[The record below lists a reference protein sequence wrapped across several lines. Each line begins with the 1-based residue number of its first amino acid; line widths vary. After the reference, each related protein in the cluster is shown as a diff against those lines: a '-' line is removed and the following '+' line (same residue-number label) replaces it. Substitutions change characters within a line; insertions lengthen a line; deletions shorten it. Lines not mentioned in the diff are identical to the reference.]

1 MNEKLQAIMLGLL
14 TQYIS
19 MMTHVM
25 QKQVLSSRNPQPW
38 MIDKGFNNLF
48 NNVPQH
54 FHNATQPAPQQFDM
68 SSLFSMFANGAPQ
81 QGVQPPVQPPVSTQ
95 TTTTP

>member
-1 MNEKLQAIMLGLL
+1 MDEKLKAIMLGLL
-14 TQYIS
+14 TNYIS

-48 NNVPQH
+48 NSVPQH
-54 FHNATQPAPQQFDM
+54 YHSASQPAPQQFDM
-68 SSLFSMFANGAPQ
+68 SSLFSVLANQAPQ
-81 QGVQPPVQPPVSTQ
+81 QGVQPPVQAPVSQPTV
-95 TTTTP
+95 TP